1 MSGSTVTAPTI
12 MWVKGQKQLH
22 NVGQRLKGQE
32 LLHNAGQRLKGPALL
47 HNGGQRLK
55 GQSLLHTGNV
65 GQRLKGQALLHNVGQ
80 RLKGQA
86 LLHNVG
92 QRLKGQSP
100 LQLSRGFKVSHCS
113 SRCSNYHVGQ
123 RSVTVPTIMWVKG
136 QTLPQISH
144 RSTIMRV
151 KGSRVSNFT

>member
-1 MSGSTVTAPTI
+1 MLCCRTQGGVHVSGSTVTAPTI

-47 HNGGQRLK
+47 HNGG
-55 GQSLLHTGNV
+55 H
-65 GQRLKGQALLHNVGQ
+65 